1 MRSISCGLVFVTVC
15 CLVVAPACH
24 QQDTQGNRAQ
34 PEKRPHATSGTPIA
48 GQTVTYHGTG
58 IVRSIDPKFPSV
70 EIDHGEIKGLMPAMT
85 MEFFVADKSLLDR
98 LKPGDRVEFTL
109 ENGVGGLKITVMKK
123 L

>member
-1 MRSISCGLVFVTVC
+1 
-15 CLVVAPACH
+15 
-24 QQDTQGNRAQ
+24 
-34 PEKRPHATSGTPIA
+34 
-48 GQTVTYHGTG
+48 
-58 IVRSIDPKFPSV
+58 
-70 EIDHGEIKGLMPAMT
+70 MPAMT